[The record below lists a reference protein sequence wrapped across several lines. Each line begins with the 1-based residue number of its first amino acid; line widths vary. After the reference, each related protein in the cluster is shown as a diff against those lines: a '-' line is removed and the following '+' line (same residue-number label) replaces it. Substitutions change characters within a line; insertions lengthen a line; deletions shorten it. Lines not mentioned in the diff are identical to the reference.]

1 MAGKIHPPLAMGI
14 FTVVCAVILAAPA
27 QAEDTPKR
35 ITMLVGFESST
46 GGDDV
51 GELVVDGPDKGDV
64 EAGGGM
70 FFYLGLLF
78 KPSNYFETRL
88 TAGYKLDRSPTGTG
102 TVYMDRYPV
111 ELIPTFCYK
120 NHRLGLGLSY
130 HTNILL
136 HGSDFG
142 NPDISFKNALG
153 YSAEYGYKL
162 APFLFVGFRYT
173 NMFYDIENEGVTL
186 DDGDTRINANNFG
199 INLYYQF

>member
-1 MAGKIHPPLAMGI
+1 MAGKIYPSLTMGI
-14 FTVVCAVILAAPA
+14 FIGVSAAILAAPV

-35 ITMLVGFESST
+35 ITALVGFESSS

-70 FFYLGLLF
+70 HFYLGLLL

-88 TAGYKLDRSPTGTG
+88 TGGYKLDRSPTESG

-111 ELIPTFCYK
+111 ELIPTFCYR
-120 NHRLGLGLSY
+120 NHRFGLGLSY

-136 HGSDFG
+136 HGNDFG
-142 NPDISFKNALG
+142 NPDVRFKNALG

-162 APFLFVGFRYT
+162 TPSMFVGFRYV
-173 NMFYDIENEGVTL
+173 NMYYDIETQGVTL
-186 DDGDTRINANNFG
+186 DDGDTRINANHFG